1 MKLIFSFLLIY
12 LTSTACFSEEY
23 RAKYL
28 VKTKGITIGTL
39 VWKISITKDFYETFI
54 NLKSNGFISSFYKFS
69 GNYYASGANNK
80 DVLIPIKYK
89 QIWKTKKKEREVN
102 IFFEDFKIKNLHIN
116 PNESEVARVDLKKLK
131 NYKDPLTSFLN
142 ILINSGSTNTIDG
155 RRIYTLSPNK
165 NKLSI
170 KILIK
175 NYKNLWA
182 DHKRNELEYLE
193 FFREE
198 KKLLPVKI
206 KIKFKGRI
214 FSLIKI

>member
-1 MKLIFSFLLIY
+1 M
-12 LTSTACFSEEY
+12 
-23 RAKYL
+23 
-28 VKTKGITIGTL
+28 
-39 VWKISITKDFYETFI
+39 
-54 NLKSNGFISSFYKFS
+54 
-69 GNYYASGANNK
+69 
-80 DVLIPIKYK
+80 
-89 QIWKTKKKEREVN
+89 VN

-142 ILINSGSTNTIDG
+142 ILINSESTNTIDG
-155 RRIYTLSPNK
+155 RRIYTLSPDK